1 MGARF
6 PYADPVL
13 KALWQSLAINALPAA
28 KPPAIGRLIEGQII
42 IAHVSFASQVVKGM

>member
-13 KALWQSLAINALPAA
+13 NLWQSLEISALPAA
-28 KPPAIGRLIEGQII
+28 KPPAIGRLIEDQIK
-42 IAHVSFASQVVKGM
+42 HMSP